1 MRYFIDMLGN
11 AFVMNKN
18 GIKVFFTEYEHVN
31 MGDRAERHVVETSV
45 NQAFFTEV
53 LVFL

>member
-1 MRYFIDMLGN
+1 MDMLSN

-18 GIKVFFTEYEHVN
+18 GIQVFFTEYEHVN
-31 MGDRAERHVVETSV
+31 MGDRAERYSVGTGV
-45 NQAFFTEV
+45 NQAPFTEV